1 MLKSKTTIYFFNFF
15 YRKYTIETG
24 ETEMALLD
32 LIPEKARERIERK
45 GTHKLMV
52 SAFLNLAME
61 LIESGEADA
70 ILNGNFDNENNNKGV
85 PEPIPMKGIGK
96 I

>member
-1 MLKSKTTIYFFNFF
+1 
-15 YRKYTIETG
+15 
-24 ETEMALLD
+24 MALLD
-32 LIPEKARERIERK
+32 LIPEEARERIERK

-52 SAFLNLAME
+52 SAFLNIALE

-70 ILNGNFDNENNNKGV
+70 ILNGNFENQGV
-85 PEPIPMKGIGK
+85 VDPVVSTGTGK